1 MGFICS
7 GCFTQAQ
14 SETQYGIVIE
24 KQLFTVWHTKSR
36 QYILWAIRITISII
50 TLPKAPEGS
59 LLPQQAF
66 PLVSTGKSA
75 PPPRSSLGQAV
86 SAAKLPPTRSINTDG
101 TDGLTWLSGQLF
113 PTILTQLTGLH
124 FYLFIYI
131 FTPFKS
137 SFVYWWFLPW
147 ILDSVSTVP
156 SLPVIFTFLISL
168 QTFSQLFLSSLSR
181 S

>member
-36 QYILWAIRITISII
+36 QYILWAIRKTISII

-124 FYLFIYI
+124 FYLFIYLYFYSIQI
-131 FTPFKS
+131 FLCILMISPLNP
-137 SFVYWWFLPW
+137 WFCLNSP
-147 ILDSVSTVP
+147 
-156 SLPVIFTFLISL
+156 IFASNFYLSDLFTDFLTAL
-168 QTFSQLFLSSLSR
+168 SQQSQ
-181 S
+181 